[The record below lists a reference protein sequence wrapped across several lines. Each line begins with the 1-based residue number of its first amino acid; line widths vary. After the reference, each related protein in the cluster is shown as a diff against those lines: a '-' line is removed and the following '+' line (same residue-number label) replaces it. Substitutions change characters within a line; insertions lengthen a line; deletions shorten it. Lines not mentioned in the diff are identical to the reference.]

1 MMVKE
6 TQAAMPAYDT
16 DTPWPG
22 NRLIHVDG
30 IAQNSVINW
39 ADMLPTYSQG
49 TYTDALAEA
58 VARLMQYCGVSVYMD
73 YASGA
78 SGANAFHVP
87 NALVKYFG
95 FDHATRI
102 IDHEDFSVNEWNRV
116 TYNESAEG
124 RPVFYSG
131 EAGGMSGHAF
141 VIDGYAGNNYFRV
154 NWGWSGAGNDG
165 AYLLSILEPN
175 ASGTGAGNAKGGYN
189 QLMRAVIGAKPAT
202 AGSPRTRSPIS

>member
-1 MMVKE
+1 MVKA

-39 ADMLPTYSQG
+39 ATMLPTYSQEA
-49 TYTDALAEA
+49 YTDALAEA

-73 YASGA
+73 Y
-78 SGANAFHVP
+78 
-87 NALVKYFG
+87 
-95 FDHATRI
+95 
-102 IDHEDFSVNEWNRV
+102 
-116 TYNESAEG
+116 
-124 RPVFYSG
+124 
-131 EAGGMSGHAF
+131 
-141 VIDGYAGNNYFRV
+141 
-154 NWGWSGAGNDG
+154 
-165 AYLLSILEPN
+165 

>member
-22 NRLIHVDG
+22 NRFIHVDG
-30 IAQNSVINW
+30 IAQGSKIDW
-39 ADMLPTYSQG
+39 ATMLPTYSQG

-87 NALVKYFG
+87 NALIKYFG
-95 FDHATRI
+95 FTMPR
-102 IDHEDFSVNEWNRV
+102 
-116 TYNESAEG
+116 
-124 RPVFYSG
+124 
-131 EAGGMSGHAF
+131 
-141 VIDGYAGNNYFRV
+141 
-154 NWGWSGAGNDG
+154 
-165 AYLLSILEPN
+165 
-175 ASGTGAGNAKGGYN
+175 ASSTTKTS
-189 QLMRAVIGAKPAT
+189 R
-202 AGSPRTRSPIS
+202 